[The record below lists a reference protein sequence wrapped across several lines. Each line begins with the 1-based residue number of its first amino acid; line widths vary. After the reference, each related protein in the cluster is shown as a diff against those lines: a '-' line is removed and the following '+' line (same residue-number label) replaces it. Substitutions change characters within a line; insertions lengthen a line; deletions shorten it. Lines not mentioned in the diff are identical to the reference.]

1 MNKAVYLKLVFTN
14 IRNNRKTYLP
24 YLLTAILTV
33 MMYNMMLNLSDFSPV
48 DSGSVQWIL
57 QFSVWVILI
66 FSVIFLFYT
75 NSFLMKRRKKE
86 LGIYNILGMGKIH
99 IAKMLTLESLFLA
112 GTSIVGGLFFG
123 MMFGRLSYAIFLK
136 LTGNQVNF
144 RFAVSVSAALQT
156 LLVFLGIFALILGYN
171 LVQIGKTDPM
181 ELLRSGSSGEK
192 EPKTKWL
199 LALFGFVM
207 LGLGYGIAL
216 TVESPLKALQWFFVA
231 VVCVIL
237 ATYALFTAG
246 SIAVL
251 KLMRKRKAYYYQPK
265 HFTVVSGMLYRMKQ
279 NAVGL
284 ANICVLSTMVLVMI
298 STTVSLYAGRADIL
312 NTRYIREVGVTV
324 GESKPDSEEKI
335 RENLKNALKK
345 DHVKMESELEWHQVN
360 MTMTGQKGNFSSWE
374 DQSTDA
380 TEVIDLTLIPLKD
393 YNKLTGSDFSLGKEE
408 VLLFYTKEGEYGC
421 SEIRLGGQKLHVAE
435 ELAEAPFEKKSQNT
449 VSEHIYLIMEKLP
462 EENTQVEWKYL
473 FDLKGSEKN
482 RKAAAE
488 DLWDALGEMQ
498 DVPYASVQSKTMDK
512 EDFLGLYGGLFFIG
526 MYLGALFLMA
536 TVLIIYYKQIS
547 EGYDDR
553 ERYQIMQKVGMGK
566 AEVKKSIRSQIL
578 SVFFLPL
585 LAAIVHIAVAFPV
598 ITKLL
603 AVFYLVNVPLFF
615 WCMVATVGVFAVFY
629 VAVFMIT
636 AREYYKIV
644 E

>member
-1 MNKAVYLKLVFTN
+1 
-14 IRNNRKTYLP
+14 
-24 YLLTAILTV
+24 
-33 MMYNMMLNLSDFSPV
+33 
-48 DSGSVQWIL
+48 
-57 QFSVWVILI
+57 
-66 FSVIFLFYT
+66 
-75 NSFLMKRRKKE
+75 
-86 LGIYNILGMGKIH
+86 
-99 IAKMLTLESLFLA
+99 
-112 GTSIVGGLFFG
+112 
-123 MMFGRLSYAIFLK
+123 
-136 LTGNQVNF
+136 
-144 RFAVSVSAALQT
+144 
-156 LLVFLGIFALILGYN
+156 
-171 LVQIGKTDPM
+171 
-181 ELLRSGSSGEK
+181 
-192 EPKTKWL
+192 
-199 LALFGFVM
+199 
-207 LGLGYGIAL
+207 
-216 TVESPLKALQWFFVA
+216 
-231 VVCVIL
+231 
-237 ATYALFTAG
+237 
-246 SIAVL
+246 
-251 KLMRKRKAYYYQPK
+251 
-265 HFTVVSGMLYRMKQ
+265 
-279 NAVGL
+279 
-284 ANICVLSTMVLVMI
+284 
-298 STTVSLYAGRADIL
+298 
-312 NTRYIREVGVTV
+312 
-324 GESKPDSEEKI
+324 
-335 RENLKNALKK
+335 
-345 DHVKMESELEWHQVN
+345 
-360 MTMTGQKGNFSSWE
+360 
-374 DQSTDA
+374 
-380 TEVIDLTLIPLKD
+380 
-393 YNKLTGSDFSLGKEE
+393 
-408 VLLFYTKEGEYGC
+408 
-421 SEIRLGGQKLHVAE
+421 
-435 ELAEAPFEKKSQNT
+435 
-449 VSEHIYLIMEKLP
+449 MEKLP

-615 WCMVATVGVFAVFY
+615 WCTVATVGVFAVFY